1 MQSLSSDRSPEK
13 AQAPPTPIM
22 PPSYGLML
30 PVSLAMGIGF
40 GFALEKGRVF
50 EPAVILD
57 QMLFHRFQMLKM
69 FLSAVATS
77 VTVMTALRAIP
88 GFARY
93 VEHTRKH
100 FFTAPQNLHS
110 VVLGAGLL
118 GVGMALGGS
127 CPGSAIIQ
135 LGAGV
140 RQGIFV
146 VLGGLLA
153 GGLYSYFQ
161 PILRPWITSN
171 CPAPQNRTVDKM
183 FKTSYTMMALPLAIA
198 LTAIV
203 AGLEYYRPWY
213 HDVGYSNVD
222 EILPPHLSLA
232 SILAMKAW
240 PPQIAGICVGLLQI
254 PAIALLAVTLGSA
267 SSFATVAVNVLHCAC
282 PSIVNSSQYMT
293 SLRSAW
299 WQPIYLL
306 GAFLG
311 AYLSSNLSRS
321 WGSVASF
328 SPLTAFL
335 AGFFLI
341 GGARLAGGCTSG
353 HGISGFAHLATVSF
367 VAVPSMFGGAIATA
381 FALNALRFG
390 L

>member
-1 MQSLSSDRSPEK
+1 L
-13 AQAPPTPIM
+13 
-22 PPSYGLML
+22 
-30 PVSLAMGIGF
+30 
-40 GFALEKGRVF
+40 
-50 EPAVILD
+50 
-57 QMLFHRFQMLKM
+57 
-69 FLSAVATS
+69 
-77 VTVMTALRAIP
+77 VTVMTALRTIP
-88 GFARY
+88 GLARY
-93 VEHTRKH
+93 VEHTRNH
-100 FFTAPQNLHS
+100 FFSAPQSLYS
-110 VVLGAGLL
+110 VALVAGVL

-161 PILRPWITSN
+161 PILKPWSTSN

-183 FKTSYTMMALPLAIA
+183 LKTSYSMIALPLAVA
-198 LTAIV
+198 LIAIV

-222 EILPPHLSLA
+222 EIIPPHLSLA

-254 PAIALLAVTLGSA
+254 PAIVLLTVTLGSA
-267 SSFATVAVNVLHCAC
+267 SSFATVAVNVLRCAC
-282 PSIVNSSQYMT
+282 PSVVNSSQYMT
-293 SLRSAW
+293 SLRSGIAW
-299 WQPIYLL
+299 WQPTYLL
-306 GAFLG
+306 GAILG

-321 WGSVASF
+321 WGSVSSF
-328 SPLTAFL
+328 SPLTASL
-335 AGFFLI
+335 AGFFLV

-381 FALNALRFG
+381 FALSALRFG